1 MEAVELN
8 PGRVETKRDEKDNAR
23 NLGFSTQK
31 LKTPPLTIIHLT
43 GQIDT
48 PERLAPIMAVATA
61 PETEHV
67 AIFMESV
74 AYINS
79 SGCGGLIALH
89 QHVEKRGFQAYIVAP
104 VGRVARVM
112 KRLGCYRLLHIR
124 QSLGETITDV
134 EIVLQLAK

>member
-1 MEAVELN
+1 
-8 PGRVETKRDEKDNAR
+8 
-23 NLGFSTQK
+23 
-31 LKTPPLTIIHLT
+31 
-43 GQIDT
+43 
-48 PERLAPIMAVATA
+48 MAVATS

-74 AYINS
+74 SYINS
-79 SGCGGLIALH
+79 NGCGGLTALH
-89 QHVEKRGFQAYIVAP
+89 QQVEKRGFQAYIVSP

-134 EIVLQLAK
+134 EIVLQLAKACV